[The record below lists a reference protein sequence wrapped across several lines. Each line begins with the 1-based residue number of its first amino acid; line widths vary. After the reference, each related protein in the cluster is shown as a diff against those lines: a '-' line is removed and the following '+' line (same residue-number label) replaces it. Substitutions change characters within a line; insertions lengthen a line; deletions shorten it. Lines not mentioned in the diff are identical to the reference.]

1 MIKGLRVIESMW
13 FDNVGIVKTDSDL
26 GIKYY
31 IGYRKNH
38 QDIPQAEKII
48 AYKGTEVSLPLLKIF
63 FGLSDRNDFN
73 IKEIS
78 QSVMKRREA
87 MMWWSTLSENDKRGF
102 SKSSP
107 NALTGSMIEALYVNR
122 FG

>member
-63 FGLSDRNDFN
+63 LDYLIGT
-73 IKEIS
+73 I
-78 QSVMKRREA
+78 
-87 MMWWSTLSENDKRGF
+87 STLKRLAR
-102 SKSSP
+102 
-107 NALTGSMIEALYVNR
+107 AL
-122 FG
+122 

>member
-13 FDNVGIVKTDSDL
+13 FDNVGIVKTDSDV

-63 FGLSDRNDFN
+63 FGLSPEQQNRP
-73 IKEIS
+73 IS
-78 QSVMKRREA
+78 NSVFKRREA
-87 MMWWSTLSENDKRGF
+87 MMWWNSLTERDKREY
-102 SKSSP
+102 SKSLP
-107 NALTGSMIEALYVNR
+107 NGLTGSVIEALYTKA

>member
-1 MIKGLRVIESMW
+1 MIKGLTIIESMW
-13 FDNVGIVKTDSDL
+13 FDNVGIVKTDSDV

-87 MMWWSTLSENDKRGF
+87 MMWWNSLTERDKREY

-107 NALTGSMIEALYVNR
+107 NGLTGSVIEALYTKA
-122 FG
+122 F